1 MQPEAIIFDLD
12 GVLCHTDHYHYLAWK
27 QIADHLHLPFDEQR
41 NDQLRGV
48 SRLQSLEILLG
59 NQAGRYSDAEKHALA
74 EEKNA
79 IYRSYLQRLT
89 PADVSPGEVDTLRM
103 LRAMHLPLAI
113 GSSSR
118 NARLILHQLQ
128 LTAWFDVIVDG
139 NDIRHAKPDPE
150 VFLLAAR
157 RLGKAPESCIVVE
170 DAEAGLQAAQAGG
183 FLPVGIGA
191 AVAHIPAE
199 WHIQQLD
206 ELPVLLQGGLRPVFR

>member
-1 MQPEAIIFDLD
+1 MQLEAIIFDLD
-12 GVLCHTDHYHYLAWK
+12 GVICHTDHYHYLAWK
-27 QIADHLHLPFDEQR
+27 QIADQRHLPFDEQR

-48 SRLQSLEILLG
+48 SRLESLEILLG
-59 NQAGRYSDAEKHALA
+59 DQADRYSDAEKHVFA

-89 PADVSPGEVDTLRM
+89 PADVSPGVVDTLRR

-113 GSSSR
+113 GSSSK

-150 VFLLAAR
+150 VFLLAAQ
-157 RLGKAPESCIVVE
+157 RLGKAPERCIVVE

-183 FLPVGIGA
+183 FFRVGIGA
-191 AVAHIPAE
+191 AAAHIPAE
-199 WHIQQLD
+199 LHIQRLE
-206 ELPVLLQGGLRPVFR
+206 ELSAWLLSRFA